1 MSAYSVQ
8 IGAAGIAEGL
18 YHKMGT
24 ELLALSEQNDQDN
37 GSYFSVDYKGKKQT
51 NGLMFLRGNCQDRD
65 GFLPGCIRH
74 EHGRSVTEK
83 PFGIFIY
90 IVHIA
95 RRTNS
100 SSMSPFALFPI
111 ELSNLF

>member
-37 GSYFSVDYKGKKQT
+37 GSYFSVDYKGKKT
-51 NGLMFLRGNCQDRD
+51 D
-65 GFLPGCIRH
+65 
-74 EHGRSVTEK
+74 
-83 PFGIFIY
+83 
-90 IVHIA
+90 
-95 RRTNS
+95 
-100 SSMSPFALFPI
+100 
-111 ELSNLF
+111 